1 MDDERGVQA
10 LDIGKARG
18 IAWEA
23 LAPQRGA
30 EVFLPRQL
38 GGDLRLDKGPLFL
51 DHAESLCAIGK
62 ARDYMGIDRVG
73 NAQLEDGEMP
83 GQPEDVQGVFEIAI
97 GQAGGDKAQRLG
109 ACARRIEDLV
119 DAGLSR

>member
-1 MDDERGVQA
+1 MQA

-18 IAWEA
+18 VAREA

-30 EVFLPRQL
+30 EFFLPRQL

-51 DHAESLCAIGK
+51 DHAESLRAIGK
-62 ARDYMGIDRVG
+62 ARDHVGINRVG

-97 GQAGGDKAQRLG
+97 SQAGSDKAQRLG
-109 ACARRIEDLV
+109 GCTRRIEDLV
-119 DAGLSR
+119 DARLPR